1 MRFFKLLFK
10 IVFVLVV
17 LLLIGGYIF
26 IRTFD
31 LNKYKPLI
39 AQITEEQ
46 IGRKLAINGDAKL
59 GISLIPTL
67 VLNDVELQNADW
79 ASAPFMVKV
88 EQIEIKLSVL
98 PLLKKQI
105 EIDNVTILKPQINLE
120 VAKNGLNNWTFEKPD
135 AQTAAQNVE
144 QAAQKA
150 VESGLVDEKTAQKTA
165 EMVKNNPES
174 ALLGGF
180 AAQHV
185 SIENGTL
192 IYVDGQSGS
201 TTEVVLNSFNLKA
214 PTMDSMIDVDFDAL
228 VNGQKI
234 NGTASV
240 GSLNALLG
248 NKPNYPVK
256 ANVSAYGVNAQVS
269 GVLNGIM
276 SGDIAFDLATKVY
289 NPEGNFSAPKVNLS
303 TQAKGNLKA
312 VTLANLVVDVNGNVI
327 TGQVKADISGKLPFV
342 DATLNSDK
350 IDVATLMPQPK
361 AAFALPAIIASAQA
375 SELLPNDKIPYE
387 FLNYANAKALLNVKS
402 LIVNSD
408 LSLQN
413 VMLSASLNNGALTI
427 NPLTTE
433 LGGGKL
439 DVNASVNAK
448 AQTVALKLNGANI
461 ILQKLYTPLAVQ
473 PNSSNF
479 GFLDGGVLDLD
490 IDLASKGA
498 TVRQL
503 GDSLNGQVI
512 VIAGKSTV
520 QTGKLQILSGN
531 FVTQILQ
538 ALRLDKNVDKNINMN
553 CAVVRSDVKNGV
565 FTFPKGIA
573 FNGKKLNL
581 VSDGKLDLNNDKID
595 FTIHPY
601 SGEVIDVNIAQA
613 IASFLKVKGTLQA
626 PKIVLDDAQAIRA
639 LVGVAA
645 TGGATYL
652 GSQLL
657 LDNDSSPC
665 YTALKGT
672 PYATRFPAPSATNQA
687 TQAVYQGASDAVNGG
702 IDAVKD
708 TAKFTEDGVKDTV
721 NGLKDAAKGL
731 FNSLKRQ

>member
-10 IVFVLVV
+10 IVFVLVI

-46 IGRKLAINGDAKL
+46 IGRKLAINGDAEL

-150 VESGLVDEKTAQKTA
+150 VESGLVDEKTAQKAA

-174 ALLGGF
+174 ALLAGF

-192 IYVDGQSGS
+192 NYVDGQSGAV
-201 TTEVVLNSFNLKA
+201 TEVVLNSFNLKA

-240 GSLNALLG
+240 GSLNALLS
-248 NKPNYPVK
+248 NQPNYPVK
-256 ANVSAYGVNAQVS
+256 ANVSAYGASAQVD

-276 SGDIAFDLATKVY
+276 SGDIAFDLATQVY

-312 VTLANLVVDVNGNVI
+312 VTLADLIVDVNGNVLK
-327 TGQVKADISGKLPFV
+327 GQVSADVSGKLPFV
-342 DATLNSDK
+342 DATLSSDK

-361 AAFALPAIIASAQA
+361 TAFALPAIIASAQA

-387 FLNYANAKALLNVKS
+387 FLNYVNAKALLNVKS
-402 LIVNSD
+402 LIVNPT
-408 LSLQN
+408 LNLQN
-413 VMLSASLNNGALTI
+413 VMLSASLNNGVLMI
-427 NPLTTE
+427 NPLTTD

-439 DVNASVNAK
+439 DVNASVNAT
-448 AQTVALKLNGANI
+448 AQSMSLKLKSSGI
-461 ILQKLYTPLAVQ
+461 IMQKLYTPLAVQ
-473 PNSSNF
+473 PNSTNF
-479 GFLDGGVLDLD
+479 GFIDGGALDLD
-490 IDLASKGA
+490 VNLTGKGA

-512 VIAGKSTV
+512 AIAGKSTV
-520 QTGKLQILSGN
+520 QTGELQILSGN

-553 CAVVRSDVKNGV
+553 CAVVRTDVKNGV

-581 VSDGKLDLNNDKID
+581 VSDGKLNLNNDQID
-595 FTIHPY
+595 FTVHPY

-613 IASFLKVKGTLQA
+613 IASFLKIKGTLQS
-626 PKIVLDDAQAIRA
+626 PKIVLDDAQAIKA